1 MKLSKHSF
9 DPNKDSI
16 VPFYLNSI
24 IEAKDN
30 DYFYLFDGEHNKN
43 NNKLKVKFIE
53 VFYTKITNSSL
64 VLINVNFHP

>member
-30 DYFYLFDGEHNKN
+30 DYFYLFDAEHDKN
-43 NNKLKVKFIE
+43 TTYVEIKCQILNR
-53 VFYTKITNSSL
+53 Y
-64 VLINVNFHP
+64 